1 MRSKLYKLSIVSFV
15 IAFCIFL
22 LSFYIYYFVRSEFS
36 FTFIYKAT
44 PDKPYIVLLFGIL
57 GVLFLFSSIMSL
69 AVKNI
74 FLVRNKYA

>member
-1 MRSKLYKLSIVSFV
+1 MRSKLNILSIVSFV
-15 IAFCIFL
+15 IAFGIFL
-22 LSFYIYYFVRSEFS
+22 LSFYIYHFIRSDFG

-69 AVKNI
+69 VVKNI
-74 FLVRNKYA
+74 FFSEK

>member
-1 MRSKLYKLSIVSFV
+1 MRSRLNKLSIASFV

-22 LSFYIYYFVRSEFS
+22 LSFYIYHFVRTDFS

-44 PDKPYIVLLFGIL
+44 PDRPYIVLLFGIL

-69 AVKNI
+69 VVKKI
-74 FLVRNKYA
+74 FFSEK